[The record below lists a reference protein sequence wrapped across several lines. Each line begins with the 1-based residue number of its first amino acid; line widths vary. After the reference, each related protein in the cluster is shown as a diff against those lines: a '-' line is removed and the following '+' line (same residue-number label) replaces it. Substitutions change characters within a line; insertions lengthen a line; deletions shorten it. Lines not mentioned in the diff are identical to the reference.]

1 MIEAVFAIDIDGG
14 LGNNG
19 TLPWPPLI
27 EDLRHFRDLT
37 QGHVVVMGRKT
48 WDDPKMPKP
57 LPHRTNVVVTN
68 REIDTPNVKTISGDI
83 TRELLLSQRVTQQ
96 QRVFVIGGAGL
107 LNHTVGLLDTLHV
120 THVPGE
126 FATDTKL
133 DLRVFFRGWRAG
145 SGSVSHAAR
154 CTFITYHRV

>member
-1 MIEAVFAIDIDGG
+1 
-14 LGNNG
+14 
-19 TLPWPPLI
+19 
-27 EDLRHFRDLT
+27 
-37 QGHVVVMGRKT
+37 MGRKT
-48 WDDPKMPKP
+48 WDDPNMPKP

-68 REIDTPNVKTISGDI
+68 REIDVPKVKTISGDI

-133 DLRVFFRGWRAG
+133 DLRVFFRGWRAE
-145 SGSVSHAAR
+145 SGSVSHTAR